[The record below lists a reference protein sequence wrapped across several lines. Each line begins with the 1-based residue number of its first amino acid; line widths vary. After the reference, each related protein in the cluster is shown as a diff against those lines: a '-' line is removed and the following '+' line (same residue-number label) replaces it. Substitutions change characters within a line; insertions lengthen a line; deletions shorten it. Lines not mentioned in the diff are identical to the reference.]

1 MAAEHDFNWPSGNR
15 EADAAMAATLDILKA
30 LVLRNG
36 FGNIC
41 ARAGWTVEM
50 VFHEGDSLAVR
61 ERAWKVID
69 LFIETVGAEKL
80 AIWWGW
86 LLLLWSARKGKREW
100 KSTSRVR
107 SIIRRALQ

>member
-1 MAAEHDFNWPSGNR
+1 MISIGPQAIGK
-15 EADAAMAATLDILKA
+15 ADAAMAATLDILKA

-80 AIWWGW
+80 AIWWADG
-86 LLLLWSARKGKREW
+86 SCCYGQRERESENGKAQAEY
-100 KSTSRVR
+100 
-107 SIIRRALQ
+107 AQ